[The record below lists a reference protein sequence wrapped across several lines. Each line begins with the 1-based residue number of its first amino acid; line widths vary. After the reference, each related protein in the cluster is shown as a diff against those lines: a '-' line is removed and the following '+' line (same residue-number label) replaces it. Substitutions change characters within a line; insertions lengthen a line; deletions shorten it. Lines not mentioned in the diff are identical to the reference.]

1 MVTGFHI
8 GNPAELQR
16 RGRIIPDLPLDPVF
30 ERDRAVPGPGCLD
43 IHDLPLIK
51 ETIPDHFMG
60 RPVPGLRFQEDL
72 LSRTDNTVAVHTV
85 EDHKIIPLLA
95 LRHGI
100 IVGLFG
106 FAFLHSGSCCRCSLR
121 PLLRGIHYRCFLF
134 RIILCR
140 LFYGSI
146 LCRIILCRLFYDSIL
161 YRIILCH
168 LFYGVTFCRY
178 FLFRSTLRSLLHSGA
193 LCRYSL
199 RLLRRLF
206 LFLQNDSH
214 GFVPAF
220 FRIHGNSRK

>member
-1 MVTGFHI
+1 MGSDLEIFILQGNAADLVAGPLDRIPRFVRSVIHCHPDRDNVFKIALVMVTGFHI

-16 RGRIIPDLPLDPVF
+16 GGRIIPDLPLDPVF

-121 PLLRGIHYRCFLF
+121 PL
-134 RIILCR
+134 
-140 LFYGSI
+140 
-146 LCRIILCRLFYDSIL
+146 
-161 YRIILCH
+161 
-168 LFYGVTFCRY
+168 
-178 FLFRSTLRSLLHSGA
+178 
-193 LCRYSL
+193 
-199 RLLRRLF
+199 RRLF
-206 LFLQNDSH
+206 LFLQNDFH